1 MMKIKTTILCLT
13 YLALSHT
20 SASQTFAADNE
31 LVEDPAKQCFN
42 CDDWNKPQHP
52 YQVFGNTYFVGTSG
66 LASILIVS
74 TEGLILIDGALS
86 QSAGLIARN
95 ITTLGFDPADIKI
108 LLNSHAHFDHA
119 GGLAALQRFSGA
131 DVFASKD
138 SADVLSAGLITAA
151 DPQFGFG
158 EDANRFPAISKVKLI
173 AENNNVSLGDV
184 QLTAHYTPGHTPG
197 STTWT
202 WQSCEEE
209 NCLNMVYADSLSAV
223 SANGYSFS
231 DPELIPSAADQ
242 IVKSTELVRS
252 LACDILMSP
261 HPFLFQME
269 EKLQTL
275 ESQPDANPFYDPLAC
290 EAYADFFMQW
300 LERRLAEESE

>member
-1 MMKIKTTILCLT
+1 MMKFKNTFLCLA
-13 YLALSHT
+13 YLALSCA
-20 SASQTFAADNE
+20 SAAQTFAADSE
-31 LVEDPAKQCFN
+31 LVVDPPKQCSN
-42 CDDWNKPQHP
+42 CDDWNNPQHP
-52 YQVFGNTYFVGTSG
+52 YQIFGNTYYVGTAG

-119 GGLAALQRFSGA
+119 GGLAALQRYSGA
-131 DVFASKD
+131 DVFASKY
-138 SADVLSAGLITAA
+138 SADVLSTGLITAA

-158 EDANRFPAISKVKLI
+158 EDANRFPAISNVKLI
-173 AENNNVSLGDV
+173 AENNIVSLGDL
-184 QLTAHYTPGHTPG
+184 QLTAHPTPGHTPD

-202 WQSCEEE
+202 WQSCEGG

-223 SANGYSFS
+223 SADGYRFS
-231 DPELIPSAADQ
+231 DPELVPSAADQ
-242 IVKSTELVRS
+242 IVKSTEVVRS

-261 HPFLFQME
+261 HPFLFQMK

-275 ESQPDANPFYDPLAC
+275 ESQPDSNSFYDPLAC
-290 EAYADFFMQW
+290 EAYADFFMEW